1 MLIQGFC
8 DVIYVLCVVRTVRDL
23 GVFADQAACFISV
36 YFSDQTLYFNK
47 KLEVKVKTIV
57 LLHAISICNGFIEV
71 LTKVISEMISETLEQ
86 LLGVH
91 KVKCIF
97 KIIFEHY
104 VPLLLG
110 CN

>member
-1 MLIQGFC
+1 MLIKLHVSYLSIFLTRH
-8 DVIYVLCVVRTVRDL
+8 Y
-23 GVFADQAACFISV
+23 
-36 YFSDQTLYFNK
+36 TLTK
-47 KLEVKVKTIV
+47 KLEVKVKTIA

-71 LTKVISEMISETLEQ
+71 LAKVISEMISETLEQ